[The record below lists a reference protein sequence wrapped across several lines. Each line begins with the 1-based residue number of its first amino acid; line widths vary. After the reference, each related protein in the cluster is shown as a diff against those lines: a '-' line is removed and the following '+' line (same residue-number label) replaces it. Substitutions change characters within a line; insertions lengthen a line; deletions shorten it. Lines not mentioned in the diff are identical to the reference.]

1 MPKYYLERLIRM
13 RLAWMLMYEQIGN
26 AYPVSRHFG
35 ISTKTFYK
43 WRLRYLSSNNNP
55 QSLSDRSRRP
65 KRSPNIT
72 KEQVVQIIRRMRK
85 KTKFG
90 PDRIKFYLIKDRS
103 LNIPR
108 STIYAILRRQ
118 ELIAKHRRLKKH
130 PLIYNLPNPGDN
142 VQVDIKVIGG
152 YSVKR
157 AMQYSAIDDAT
168 RIKLAR
174 IYAERSNHYSVEFL
188 GYVANKFPFRI
199 KRISTDNDSVFTNT
213 YTADPRT
220 HPLKMPRVH
229 PFSLKCKE
237 LRIRHKLNRPA
248 CPQQN
253 GKVERSHRTDSE
265 EFYRLHKTYNN
276 LEYLAK
282 ERQKYDELFNNHRP
296 HMGLKGLTPL
306 QKLQSYAK
314 YKSITYVYV

>member
-26 AYPVSRHFG
+26 AHSVSRHFG

-43 WRLRYLSSNNNP
+43 WRKRYTASGSKP
-55 QSLSDRSRRP
+55 ESLGDRSRRP
-65 KRSPNIT
+65 RHSPNIT
-72 KEQVVQIIRRMRK
+72 KERITFIIRQLRK
-85 KTKFG
+85 KTRFG
-90 PDRIKFYLIKDRS
+90 PDRLGFYLAKDYSIKV
-103 LNIPR
+103 PR
-108 STIYAILRRQ
+108 STIYAILKR
-118 ELIAKHRRLKKH
+118 EKLIKKRRRLKKH
-130 PLIYNLPNPGDN
+130 LLMYNLPNPGDN
-142 VQVDIKVIGG
+142 VQVDIKIVGG

-168 RIKLAR
+168 RIKLTR
-174 IYAERSNHYSVEFL
+174 IYSERSNHYSVTFL
-188 GYVANKFPFRI
+188 DYIINKFPFKI
-199 KRISTDNDSVFTNT
+199 KRISTDNDTVFTNR
-213 YTADPRT
+213 YSGELRT

-237 LRIRHKLNRPA
+237 MKIKHKLNRPA

-265 EFYRLHKTYNN
+265 EFYRLHKNYKTI
-276 LEYLAK
+276 EYLAK
-282 ERQKYDELFNNHRP
+282 ERRKYDELFNNHRP

-314 YKSITYVYV
+314 YKDVTYVYV